1 MFNTQHILYM
11 VISAIVTAALLVLFN
26 KKVTTDRRKD
36 QVLRFFAIITVIIHI
51 SDAWV
56 DYFVTAGTETI
67 TSVHILPIYPCN
79 VIMWM
84 LLIAALLENK
94 KGTLFQ
100 MLGEYCFFA
109 GILCGTVGIL
119 LNKNFDSTPTLADYS
134 VLKGLVSH
142 STMLLGCIYLK
153 TAGFIRFRSFNTV
166 SIMAGMGVFLIC
178 GVSMDWLAEHFGMEA
193 WDGMFLR
200 ENDYLPVSPLLL
212 CAVPVLILH
221 VVLALRKRKIAKANQ

>member
-26 KKVTTDRRKD
+26 KKVTTDRRKG

-84 LLIAALLENK
+84 LLIASLLENK
-94 KGTLFQ
+94 KGVLFQ
-100 MLGEYCFFA
+100 MLGDYCFFA
-109 GILCGTVGIL
+109 GILCGVVGIV
-119 LNKNFDSTPTLADYS
+119 LNENFDSTPTLADYS

-142 STMLLGCIYLK
+142 STMLLGCIYMK
-153 TAGFIRFRSFNTV
+153 TGGFIRFRAFNTV
-166 SIMAGMGVFLIC
+166 SIMAGMGVFFLC
-178 GVSMDWLAEHFGMEA
+178 GVSMNWLYEHFGMEA
-193 WDGMFLR
+193 SDGMFLR

-221 VVLALRKRKIAKANQ
+221 VVLMLRKRKLEKVNQ